1 MITFLKSQFTSIV
14 ATLVDFTVSII
25 GVELLS
31 LAYGVASGIGNTA
44 GAITGFS
51 LNRKWTFRSDKDKVW
66 MQARRY
72 ALVWCGYFALNV
84 LLVTAITMYTSI
96 NYIIVKIGVAIV
108 LSAGYNYG
116 LYKKYVFR

>member
-1 MITFLKSQFTSIV
+1 MITFLKSQFTSLV
-14 ATLVDFTVSII
+14 ATLVDFTVSIM
-25 GVELLS
+25 GVEVLS

-51 LNRKWTFRSDKDKVW
+51 LNRKWTFRSDKGKVW
-66 MQARRY
+66 MQAGRY
-72 ALVWCGYFALNV
+72 ALVWCGYFALSV
-84 LLVTAITMYTSI
+84 LLVTTMTSYTSI
-96 NYIIVKIGVAIV
+96 HYLIVKTGVAVV

>member
-1 MITFLKSQFTSIV
+1 MITFLKSQLTSIV
-14 ATLVDFTVSII
+14 ATAVDFAVSIA
-25 GVELLS
+25 GVTFFG
-31 LAYGVASGIGNTA
+31 LAYGVASGTGNLA

-51 LNRKWTFRSDKDKVW
+51 LNRRWTFSIKKDNVW
-66 MQARRY
+66 IQAGRY
-72 ALVWCGYFALNV
+72 VLVWCGYFALNV
-84 LLVTAITMYTSI
+84 MLVTAITMYTSI